1 LTEIRPV
8 LKIEGGDIAF
18 PRSVV
23 LLMNWGPNSVWL
35 ARWFLDHAAIYLVA
49 SLAVGLLFFLGVG
62 FYSLIWPALPPVGNS
77 RGFGMIWPLAT
88 VMLGIFC
95 SVLASELLSHH
106 RALSRKLIDAA
117 AMRLSDDV
125 RERYREEWLAHLN
138 DEVGLTASLLFASGL
153 YFDAGAI
160 EKARRDHQRR
170 KV

>member
-1 LTEIRPV
+1 
-8 LKIEGGDIAF
+8 
-18 PRSVV
+18 
-23 LLMNWGPNSVWL
+23 
-35 ARWFLDHAAIYLVA
+35 
-49 SLAVGLLFFLGVG
+49 
-62 FYSLIWPALPPVGNS
+62 
-77 RGFGMIWPLAT
+77 MIWPLVT

-95 SVLASELLSHH
+95 SVLASELLSHY

-138 DEVGLTASLLFASGL
+138 DEVGMTASLLFASGL